1 MVWFETC
8 MAILFKFNK
17 NFKITKFSMQKWQKA
32 KRNQAP
38 AAEINLRSP
47 PKAGLILVGDFS
59 PTSRGLVL
67 GVGGEKGYNTSW
79 RLISNKPRL

>member
-1 MVWFETC
+1 
-8 MAILFKFNK
+8 MAKSK
-17 NFKITKFSMQKWQKA
+17 KKPA
-32 KRNQAP
+32 A

-47 PKAGLILVGDFS
+47 AKAGLILVGDFS